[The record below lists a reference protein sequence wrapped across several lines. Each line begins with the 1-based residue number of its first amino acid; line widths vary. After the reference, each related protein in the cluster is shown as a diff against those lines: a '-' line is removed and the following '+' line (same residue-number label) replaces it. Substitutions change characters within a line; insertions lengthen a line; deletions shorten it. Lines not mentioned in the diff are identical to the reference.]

1 MSSEEPVEIL
11 KSQSHNLNTNKI
23 FYVGKQQP
31 VYVPCRVPSYTKDV
45 RTLRVKVLLTQQLNL
60 SMLHKLCWCC
70 LQQWDIVVSL
80 WRGTNSFDNSLGC
93 MG

>member
-31 VYVPCRVPSYTKDV
+31 VYGACRVPSYTKDA
-45 RTLRVKVLLTQQLNL
+45 RTLRVKVLLTQQFNM
-60 SMLHKLCWCC
+60 SMLHNICECC
-70 LQQWDIVVSL
+70 LQQWDIDVSL
-80 WRGTNSFDNSLGC
+80 
-93 MG
+93 